1 MRKMTWSLF
10 GLILIACLWLWFGHG
25 EAQEG
30 ERVRVRV
37 WKGWSGSAKHD
48 NMALAKA
55 FLAKRGIV
63 LTVEQMG
70 ILPQAME
77 RNDETLLL
85 DADVDGGTETEKAQL
100 RAWVESGG
108 RLIILANRDW
118 AAYFNIDLE
127 AEGLVYPHQFKN
139 NTLIW
144 REKGEAVLTVE
155 PAAIIT
161 ALKSK
166 KYSKKTAV
174 IAGVYSNAYP
184 QSAFGRKIAL
194 GKGELVVLG
203 HSTGLWHNHSHQ
215 YKGKWLDED
224 EEYVPLAYADNAAY
238 LHALLQGRSKARLL
252 YAKQE
257 ASSKKPFDYIW
268 DIPELKWWATLTTA
282 LLGLLALLWRGGRRF
297 GALIM
302 PQASAGH
309 DMQQH
314 LLAAG
319 YFWARQ
325 KDYGYAYLAGQMR
338 QRLLTE
344 MPMLQ
349 NADAAPD
356 AEILAASGLSA
367 AQFRRLVQAALP
379 QTEADFIDF
388 VRAAEQLRAAVRR
401 KHE

>member
-10 GLILIACLWLWFGHG
+10 GLILIACLWLWFGYG

-85 DADVDGGTETEKAQL
+85 DAHVDGGTETEKAQL

-118 AAYFNIDLE
+118 AAYFNLDLE

-144 REKGEAVLTVE
+144 REKGEAILTVE
-155 PAAIIT
+155 PAAIIA
-161 ALKSK
+161 ALKSEK
-166 KYSKKTAV
+166 HSKKTAA

-184 QSAFGRKIAL
+184 RSAFGRKIAL

-203 HSTGLWHNHSHQ
+203 HSTGLWHNHGHQ
-215 YKGKWLDED
+215 YKGEWLDED
-224 EEYVPLAYADNAAY
+224 EEYVPLARADNAAY
-238 LHALLQGRSKARLL
+238 LHALLQGRSKARLIL
-252 YAKQE
+252 DTQTRSTQDFDLKLPE
-257 ASSKKPFDYIW
+257 A
-268 DIPELKWWATLTTA
+268 KWWAALAAA
-282 LLGLLALLWRGGRRF
+282 LLGVLALLWRGGRRF
-297 GALIM
+297 GALIV
-302 PQASAGH
+302 PQASVGH

-325 KDYGYAYLAGQMR
+325 KDYGYAYLAAQMR
-338 QRLLTE
+338 QRLLAE

-401 KHE
+401 RHE